1 MKFKLKSNS
10 VKMYDKCSVLR
21 IETTINDPHEFKVFG
36 TVSHRDGTT
45 NECWKPMGKSIANLY
60 RYAEVSRACNQRF
73 LDSMVDIV
81 PVKSVLKEIENVCS
95 GKTINGKKV
104 AGFNVWSPD
113 VVCIMEAVGFILP
126 KVKDTKKRSSKTSR
140 ILKKLRQHGL
150 IKKVPRS
157 RRYHV
162 TSKGR
167 RIMGTLI
174 ELRRKDYPTL
184 VSKAA

>member
-1 MKFKLKSNS
+1 
-10 VKMYDKCSVLR
+10 
-21 IETTINDPHEFKVFG
+21 
-36 TVSHRDGTT
+36 
-45 NECWKPMGKSIANLY
+45 
-60 RYAEVSRACNQRF
+60 
-73 LDSMVDIV
+73 MVDIV

-104 AGFNVWSPD
+104 TGFNVWSPD